1 MTQYI
6 IEAVIF
12 QLLFLLTYDLL
23 LKKETFFAYNRWY
36 LLLTPIVAI
45 ALPLLQFESLGKMVP
60 SESLVMLPEVYLG
73 GAAASAATT
82 TGPAEVSN
90 SLEINWWLVLYLL
103 GALINSIL
111 FIRKYKVLKRLF
123 KNRVIS
129 TENKLKII
137 QVPNS
142 NIACTFFNS
151 VFLGDQL
158 KKEEM
163 DQILS
168 HEKIHADQKHSADLL
183 FFELLKIILWFN
195 PLIYIYQARI
205 AVLHE
210 FIADAGVVKTVEKR
224 TYYQQLLNTAFST
237 ENISFINQFF
247 NHSLIKKR
255 IVMLQKSRSKTISKF
270 KFLILLPLMLAML
283 TYVSCSEQIDDST
296 VLEQKSTV
304 DSSEILTIKVD
315 NFGSRTPEEETII
328 KEALNGFKDSDYQ
341 VIRITDGTSGLE
353 MTKNAEEGMP
363 NISMIGEPVKR
374 SSSSSK
380 GFSGGDVPFAVID
393 EVPVFPGCE
402 GLSSNEARKECM
414 SEKINSFVNNNFD
427 VEAAKPYAKPGVNRI
442 YVQFKITKDGSVEEM
457 GIRASSPQLEEEAR
471 KVVSQFPKMTPG
483 KQEGQEVG
491 VLYSLPISFQVGE

>member
-12 QLLFLLTYDLL
+12 QLLFLLMYDLL

-36 LLLTPIVAI
+36 LLLTPLVAL
-45 ALPLLQFESLGKMVP
+45 ALPLLQIKTLGNIVP

-73 GAAASAATT
+73 GGAPTEVTPVGSLTASD
-82 TGPAEVSN
+82 PFS
-90 SLEINWWLVLYLL
+90 INWWLVAYLMGVL
-103 GALINSIL
+103 FNSVL
-111 FIRKYKVLKRLF
+111 FIKKYRVLKSLF
-123 KNRVIS
+123 RNKIIS
-129 TENKLKII
+129 TEKNLRII
-137 QVPNS
+137 EVPDS

-158 KKEEM
+158 KKEELQ
-163 DQILS
+163 QILS
-168 HEKIHADQKHSADLL
+168 HEKIHAKQKHSADLL

-205 AVLHE
+205 AMLHE
-210 FIADAGVVKTVEKR
+210 FIADAGVVKTVEKK

-255 IVMLQKSRSKTISKF
+255 IIMLQKSRSKTISKF

-283 TYVSCSEQIDDST
+283 TYVSCSEEIEDST
-296 VLEQKSTV
+296 VLEEESTV
-304 DSSEILTIKVD
+304 DSSEILTVKVED
-315 NFGSRTPEEETII
+315 FGNQTEEERMKI
-328 KEALNGFKDSDYQ
+328 KEALNGFKDSDFQ
-341 VIRITDGTSGLE
+341 TIRITDGTSGLE
-353 MTKNAEEGMP
+353 MTKNAEEEMP
-363 NISMIGEPVKR
+363 NITMIGEPVKR
-374 SSSSSK
+374 STSSSK

-402 GLSSNEARKECM
+402 GLSSNEARKDCM
-414 SEKINSFVNNNFD
+414 SEKIKTFVNENFN
-427 VEAAKPYAKPGVNRI
+427 VEAAKPYAKPGMNRI
-442 YVQFKITKDGSVEEM
+442 YVQFRINKDGSVEEM